1 MLNRKKSSSGF
12 STMSSM
18 QRVTTS
24 TYLSFASQNYYWETT
39 LSTEKNIYLMG
50 VSTQSFKQ
58 HWDVFV
64 NTHKKQAWAENTS
77 EVKIEVMIGL
87 FEIMKIKKTEYY
99 IE

>member
-1 MLNRKKSSSGF
+1 
-12 STMSSM
+12 
-18 QRVTTS
+18 
-24 TYLSFASQNYYWETT
+24 
-39 LSTEKNIYLMG
+39 
-50 VSTQSFKQ
+50 
-58 HWDVFV
+58 V